1 MPTKI
6 ISFTDAASLIRDNAV
21 VTVCG
26 SSGLSCPD
34 RMLAAIGERYA
45 QQGHPQQLTT
55 IHPIAAG
62 DMYGIKG
69 IDHLTEPGLLKR
81 VVAGSYPSGP
91 SSLPSPKI
99 WEMIINNEIE
109 AYNLPSGIIIDMHRE
124 VAARRPG
131 VLSKVGL
138 DTFVDPR
145 LQGGKMN
152 AATQE
157 ELVKRVE
164 FAGEE
169 WLHYQNVAPDVAIVR
184 ATTADER
191 GNLSMEQ
198 EGAYIGAYDQALAT
212 RNNGGIVI
220 AQVKR
225 ITTAH
230 SIPTKQ
236 VYIPSNLV
244 DYIVVDPAQKQ
255 ATETVYDPAIS
266 GELRQPLSHFQTIAW
281 GADKVIARRA
291 ALELKQGNAVNL
303 GFGISAFVPGILLE
317 EGLHDAV
324 TWVIEQGLVGGIP
337 LTGFVFGCSA
347 NAEAMVSSSQQ
358 FTYFQGGGF
367 DCTLLSFMEVDQDG
381 NVNVS
386 RLAAK
391 PHVTA
396 GCGGFIDI
404 VTHARKI
411 VFSGYFTAGGLK
423 LDIADGRL
431 NIIQEGRFAKFVPA
445 VEHVTFSGQRSR
457 KQNQDVSY
465 ITERCVIK
473 LLPQGLTVT
482 EIAPGV
488 DLERDVL
495 GQAGITLN
503 VAPDLQIMDSKL
515 FMPAKL
521 NLALAT
527 H

>member
-1 MPTKI
+1 MSAQI
-6 ISFTDAASLIRDNAV
+6 ISFSAAAALIQDHAV

-34 RMLAAIGERYA
+34 KMLAAIGERFA
-45 QQGHPQQLTT
+45 SEGKPRDLTT

-69 IDHLTEPGLLKR
+69 IDHLTAPGLLKR
-81 VVAGSYPSGP
+81 VIGGSYPSGP

-99 WEMIINNEIE
+99 WQMIINNEVE
-109 AYNLPSGIIIDMHRE
+109 AYNLPSGIILDMHRE
-124 VAARRPG
+124 VAAKRPG

-145 LQGGKMN
+145 RQGGKMN
-152 AATQE
+152 NVTSE
-157 ELVKRVE
+157 DLVRVVD
-164 FAGEE
+164 FDGEQ
-169 WLHYQNVAPDVAIVR
+169 WLHYRNVPSDVAIVR

-225 ITTAH
+225 ITAAY
-230 SIPTKQ
+230 SIPPKQ
-236 VYIPSNLV
+236 VFIPSNLV
-244 DYIVVDPAQKQ
+244 DYIVVDPEQKQ
-255 ATETVYDPAIS
+255 ATETAYDPAIS
-266 GELRQPLSHFQTIAW
+266 GEIKKPLSDFAPLEW
-281 GADKVIARRA
+281 GPDKVIARRA
-291 ALELKQGNAVNL
+291 ALELKKGYATNL
-303 GFGISAFVPGILLE
+303 GFGISAYIPAILLE
-317 EGLHDAV
+317 EDQKNAV

-337 LTGFVFGCSA
+337 LTGFVFGCAA
-347 NAEAMVSSSQQ
+347 NAEAFISSSQQ

-367 DCTLLSFMEVDQDG
+367 DCTFLSFMEVDQQG

-386 RLAAK
+386 RLSAK

-404 VTHARKI
+404 VAHAKKI

-423 LDIADGRL
+423 LDISNGQL
-431 NIIQEGRFAKFVPA
+431 NILQEGRFAKFVPE
-445 VEHVTFSGQRSR
+445 VEHVTFSGRRS
-457 KQNQDVSY
+457 QELQQDIMY

-473 LLPQGLTVT
+473 LLPQGLTVI

-495 GQAGITLN
+495 QQAQIELK
-503 VAPDLQIMDSKL
+503 VADSLKIMDERL
-515 FMPAKL
+515 FLPQPMQL
-521 NLALAT
+521 EL
-527 H
+527 